1 MNMECVSFFPKII
14 VILSIQVYSESKG
27 TTIIFRGGSMGKD
40 VDGTTIIKH
49 AGRRNLA
56 LLLPAHNEELILET
70 TIHSAITAGLE
81 KKDIYVVDDSSSDS
95 TREIALRELGEDHV
109 LSVARSGKALAVQK
123 AFKHFAFENRYRWM
137 HVADADS
144 IFSKNYFH
152 TYYRY
157 LEANDCTVAVGFV
170 QSMGGNWLANY
181 RSFSY
186 TYGQHIFRRIQ
197 SWFGMIA
204 ILPGPVTCFSSDI
217 IKNLDFETES
227 LTEDFDLTLQ
237 LHRKKL
243 GRIRFVP
250 EAVNYTQDPR
260 TLKDFYNQTLRWQRG
275 FFQGV
280 RKYKIG
286 QRPHKID
293 IGIGYQL
300 IETVYYL
307 VQLLII
313 LPLLWVVAHKPE
325 AAGTLILADFSI
337 IAMLAVFSAVV
348 TKRPVILLTLTYF
361 YALRLFELLIFLQA
375 FVEIIILRR
384 FKTVQKGWDTEGRR
398 YELNLSE
405 IEGLQQ

>member
-1 MNMECVSFFPKII
+1 
-14 VILSIQVYSESKG
+14 
-27 TTIIFRGGSMGKD
+27 
-40 VDGTTIIKH
+40 
-49 AGRRNLA
+49 
-56 LLLPAHNEELILET
+56 
-70 TIHSAITAGLE
+70 
-81 KKDIYVVDDSSSDS
+81 
-95 TREIALRELGEDHV
+95 
-109 LSVARSGKALAVQK
+109 
-123 AFKHFAFENRYRWM
+123 
-137 HVADADS
+137 
-144 IFSKNYFH
+144 
-152 TYYRY
+152 
-157 LEANDCTVAVGFV
+157 
-170 QSMGGNWLANY
+170 
-181 RSFSY
+181 
-186 TYGQHIFRRIQ
+186 
-197 SWFGMIA
+197 MIA

-293 IGIGYQL
+293 FGIGYQL

-307 VQLLII
+307 VQLLVI

-325 AAGTLILADFSI
+325 AAGALVLADFSI
-337 IAMLAVFSAVV
+337 IAMLAIFSAVV
-348 TKRPVILLTLTYF
+348 ARRPVILLTLTYF

-375 FVEIIILRR
+375 FVEIIVLRR

-398 YELNLSE
+398 YELNLNE